1 MHIEYKKAA
10 IGSLFVV
17 RHSQLEGAMCNWRL
31 RDRVAR
37 SPERTGNS
45 FVRIKT
51 HLQAMV
57 CVAVRPNGM
66 QICTVGVQ
74 KPSFTQKLDL
84 YPRLYPRYLL
94 TVDAS

>member
-17 RHSQLEGAMCNWRL
+17 RHSQLKGAMCNGPL
-31 RDRVAR
+31 SDRVPR
-37 SPERTGNS
+37 TTERTGHS

-51 HLQAMV
+51 HLLTMV
-57 CVAVRPNGM
+57 CVGVRPNGM
-66 QICTVGVQ
+66 RICKVGVQ
-74 KPSFTQKLDL
+74 KPSFTRKLDL
-84 YPRLYPRYLL
+84 YPRLYPRYLP

>member
-1 MHIEYKKAA
+1 MHIEYKNAA

-17 RHSQLEGAMCNWRL
+17 RHSELEGAMCNWRL
-31 RDRVAR
+31 RDRVPR
-37 SPERTGNS
+37 TTERTGNS

-57 CVAVRPNGM
+57 CAGVRPNGM
-66 QICTVGVQ
+66 RICTVGVQ
-74 KPSFTQKLDL
+74 KPWFTRKLDL

-94 TVDAS
+94 TVVAS